1 MNSLKLIQ
9 LVEDVL
15 EKKLKK
21 LDEKSAI
28 GEEEVQ
34 LVINMANTIMQ
45 LAFAKQSLESK

>member
-34 LVINMANTIMQ
+34 F
-45 LAFAKQSLESK
+45 AFAKQSLESK